1 MQSPRLNFV
10 NCMSPAGIHRMAYR
24 EWGDPGNGQVLLC
37 VHGLSRNSNDFDEVA
52 RAMAAEYRVVCPDIV
67 GRGASDFLTNAVGY
81 VVPQYVS
88 DIMTLLARV
97 QPQSVDWLG
106 TSMGGLI
113 ALAFSAVVAGKEAAI
128 AAGDNTALPVT
139 TGLSLRKLILND
151 VGPAIELA
159 SIERIAEYVGVPL
172 QFDTFEDAVVHMKTN
187 AASFGPLS
195 DEQWETFTKA
205 VIVKKG
211 QVWTQHYDL
220 AIAQAFA
227 SLKDEKMLKAGEAML
242 WRAFESLQC
251 PILLLR
257 GERSDLL
264 SQTTAEQMQ
273 ARNKNLQLIQI
284 PQTGHA
290 PSLLPQS
297 QVQAVR
303 RFLLSPMG

>member
-24 EWGDPGNGQVLLC
+24 EWGDPANGRVLLC
-37 VHGLSRNSNDFDEVA
+37 VHGLSRNGNDFDEVA
-52 RAMAAEYRVVCPDIV
+52 KAMSDEYRVVCPDIA
-67 GRGASDFLTNAVGY
+67 GRGASDFLVNPASY

-88 DIMTLLARV
+88 DITTLLARL
-97 QPQSVDWLG
+97 QPQSLDWLG

-113 ALAFSAVVAGKEAAI
+113 ALAFSAVVGTKHAAI
-128 AAGDNTALPVT
+128 AAAGNSALPKT
-139 TGLSLRKLILND
+139 TGLSLGKLILND

-159 SIERIAEYVGVPL
+159 SIERIAGYVGLPL
-172 QFDTFEDAVVHMKTN
+172 QFDSFEAAVNHMKTN

-195 DEQWETFTKA
+195 DEQWVAFTKA
-205 VIVKKG
+205 AMVQKG

-242 WRAFESLQC
+242 WRAFEALQC
-251 PILLLR
+251 PILLIR

-264 SQTTAEQMQ
+264 SKTTAEQMQ
-273 ARNKNLQLIQI
+273 ARNKHLQMIEI
-284 PQTGHA
+284 PETGHA
-290 PSLLPQS
+290 PSLLPQP

-303 RFLLSPMG
+303 QFLLS

>member
-24 EWGDPGNGQVLLC
+24 EWGDPENGQVLLC

-52 RAMAAEYRVVCPDIV
+52 SAMSAQYRVVCPDIA
-67 GRGASDFLTNAVGY
+67 GRGASDFLANPAGY
-81 VVPQYVS
+81 AVPQYVS

-97 QPQSVDWLG
+97 QPQSLDWLG

-113 ALAFSAVVAGKEAAI
+113 ALAFSAVIGSKEAAI
-128 AAGDNTALPVT
+128 AAGDRTALPAT

-151 VGPAIELA
+151 VGPAIEQA
-159 SIERIAEYVGVPL
+159 SIERIAGYVGVPL
-172 QFDTFEDAVVHMKTN
+172 QFNTFDDAVTHMKTN

-195 DEQWETFTKA
+195 DEQWVAFTKA
-205 VIVKKG
+205 VIVQKG

-227 SLKDEKMLKAGEAML
+227 DLKDEKILKAGQAML
-242 WRAFESLQC
+242 WRAFEALQC

-264 SQTTAEQMQ
+264 SKETAEQMQ

-284 PQTGHA
+284 PETGHA

-303 RFLLSPMG
+303 HFLLS